1 MVSLAAGAAGVA
13 GLGAAAGTVGLAA
26 SGAVVAGAG
35 GAAGAV
41 ATGVGAAGIGG
52 VGGVSLLADGVSRA
66 LVFPGQVGDFGRQ
79 DVFGAGDEGGAR
91 RGGLG
96 AADRR
101 RAAGGDRRR
110 GRQRPA
116 PGGGLLRI
124 GEQQIAFEAE
134 LDCEDRRDE
143 GNMPAMPAISQ
154 RTVCTAESGRGR
166 L

>member
-1 MVSLAAGAAGVA
+1 MALAAGAAGVA

-66 LVFPGQVGDFGRQ
+66 LVFLARWETSAGRMFSAPETK
-79 DVFGAGDEGGAR
+79 VAP
-91 RGGLG
+91 G
-96 AADRR
+96 AA
-101 RAAGGDRRR
+101 AWA
-110 GRQRPA
+110 
-116 PGGGLLRI
+116 LRI
-124 GEQQIAFEAE
+124 AGALLAVTGGVGAAEAGTWVAGCCASE
-134 LDCEDRRDE
+134 NGRLPSRPSLMAKIVETRA
-143 GNMPAMPAISQ
+143 NMPAMPAISQ